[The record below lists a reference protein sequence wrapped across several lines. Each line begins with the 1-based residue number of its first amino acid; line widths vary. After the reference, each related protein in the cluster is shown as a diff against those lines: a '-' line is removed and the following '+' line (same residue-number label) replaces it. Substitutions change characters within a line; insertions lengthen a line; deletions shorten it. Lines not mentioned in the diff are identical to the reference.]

1 MVHAVEILS
10 DYTCRSYINF
20 KILFFIIFD
29 YVCACV
35 GDGQYVH
42 KNAGIF

>member
-20 KILFFIIFD
+20 KIYFLSFLIL
-29 YVCACV
+29 CACV

-42 KNAGIF
+42 KNAGIL